1 MMCHSASVMA
11 YVRAVFKMPM
21 TKQQFSELRTLGE
34 LTHRAWKHDVQ
45 VMIEGARACA
55 YAYDQRKYGSTT

>member
-1 MMCHSASVMA
+1 MA
-11 YVRAVFKMPM
+11 CVRGVFKMPM

-45 VMIEGARACA
+45 VMIEGPGHVP